1 MRLSLILYF
10 FLFSFFAN
18 SQIFFSEYA
27 EGSSYNKYLEI
38 YNHSDDIVDLSNFAF
53 PSCSNGCDVDGEW
66 DYMNYFPDGAVI
78 NPGDVYVISHP
89 NTNNPTGQYYTEEI
103 AIHSDHDFTYLSN
116 GNDLFGLINIEN
128 QQILDVIGSIGPDP
142 GDGWDVAGVVNAT
155 KDHTLVRKSNVSI
168 GNSGNWVNSA
178 GTNSNDSEWI
188 VLDNEV
194 WDNLGFHQCDSCG
207 FSVVYGCT
215 DSNAINYN
223 VDATIDDGSC
233 EYTIIEGCTDS
244 TACNYDSSATN
255 GFFIYSNTD
264 ANMTI
269 ALEYTVGLSAGLESG
284 DLIGVFYTDNFGNL
298 VCGGTAQWNNES
310 LAIAAWGTES
320 GLDNGFDVGEEFEFI
335 IQKFNGQMYSTI
347 NTMNT
352 VPPFSSSYTANGFGQ
367 ITSLTPTEILLDE
380 ENCFYPE
387 LYYDCDGN
395 CINDSDGD
403 GICDEFELSTYEEI
417 INTKLLRS
425 VDITGRVINDDEKFN
440 KILINIFENGKVKK
454 SIKTQ

>member
-1 MRLSLILYF
+1 MRLSLLLYF
-10 FLFSFFAN
+10 FLFSFSAK

-27 EGSSYNKYLEI
+27 EGSSNNKYLEI
-38 YNHSDDIVDLSNFAF
+38 YNPTSEIIDLSDYAYPSAANDIDIIGEYEYWNNFEVGAYIEPGGVYIIAH
-53 PSCSNGCDVDGEW
+53 PSADSSILEYANET
-66 DYMNYFPDGAVI
+66 
-78 NPGDVYVISHP
+78 H
-89 NTNNPTGQYYTEEI
+89 
-103 AIHSDHDFTYLSN
+103 TYLSN
-116 GNDLFGLINIEN
+116 GNDGYALVWGTEEN
-128 QQILDVIGSIGPDP
+128 YEVLDRIGDWQGNP

-155 KDHTLVRKSNVSI
+155 KDHTLLRKSSVSI
-168 GNSGNWVNSA
+168 GNGDWASSA
-178 GTNSNDSEWI
+178 GSNTDDSEWI

-207 FSVVYGCT
+207 VAVIYGCT

-223 VDATIDDGSC
+223 ADATIDDGSC
-233 EYTIIEGCTDS
+233 EYIIIEGCTDS
-244 TACNYDSSATN
+244 TACNYDASATN

-269 ALEYTVGLSAGLESG
+269 ALEYTVGLTAGLESG
-284 DLIGVFYTDNFGNL
+284 DIIGVFYTDDFGNL

-335 IQKFNGQMYSTI
+335 IQKFNGQMYSTN

-352 VPPFSSSYTANGFGQ
+352 SPPFSSLYTANGFGQ
-367 ITSLTPTEILLDE
+367 ITELILTEILLDE

-403 GICDEFELSTYEEI
+403 GICDEFELSIDEKI
-417 INTKLLRS
+417 ISSKLLRS
-425 VDITGRVINDDEKFN
+425 IDITGRVINDVEKFN
-440 KILINIFENGKVKK
+440 KIIINISEDGRVNK
-454 SIKTQ
+454 SIKIQ